1 MAVTSP
7 ENPVV
12 DKENDVPSAT
22 ENSLK
27 AAAANSSSPDDVR
40 FQMTSVNEEKNKG
53 SRKGTIVQFIIV
65 AILSMAV
72 GAVGAIFIYRE
83 IVGNAEPSPQT
94 VTPSVSGQNQELS
107 DNGGL
112 GDGGFAGGIELPPP
126 PPPNDRRE
134 ATTSTSNG
142 DDPPQP
148 PVFDGGN
155 FGGLFLGQGED
166 PALEPP
172 FPLGGRPEPVDV
184 TFPVTNGNFGPP
196 NSEDSMPTGVM
207 EDIAHHSFQNRI
219 GPSKVDYTQISCDFD
234 TPCEW
239 FRIEDWTVQN
249 KTIGNV
255 SDLGVYYSGNYL
267 LFQNHLPGVNII
279 VTNDV
284 IVSKFN
290 AVFCLSFV
298 YYLPGPSGVLYV
310 QIVDSNTGDMRA
322 VFSDRNYSEVWRK
335 SNVTITTSSDFVI
348 LLEVENLLNDSM
360 IAIDNVV
367 LTNET
372 CINTQESESNP
383 PLTVQPFIPA
393 AL

>member
-1 MAVTSP
+1 M
-7 ENPVV
+7 
-12 DKENDVPSAT
+12 
-22 ENSLK
+22 
-27 AAAANSSSPDDVR
+27 
-40 FQMTSVNEEKNKG
+40 G
-53 SRKGTIVQFIIV
+53 
-65 AILSMAV
+65 
-72 GAVGAIFIYRE
+72 
-83 IVGNAEPSPQT
+83 
-94 VTPSVSGQNQELS
+94 
-107 DNGGL
+107 
-112 GDGGFAGGIELPPP
+112 
-126 PPPNDRRE
+126 
-134 ATTSTSNG
+134 
-142 DDPPQP
+142 
-148 PVFDGGN
+148 
-155 FGGLFLGQGED
+155 
-166 PALEPP
+166 
-172 FPLGGRPEPVDV
+172 PL
-184 TFPVTNGNFGPP
+184 
-196 NSEDSMPTGVM
+196 
-207 EDIAHHSFQNRI
+207 
-219 GPSKVDYTQISCDFD
+219 KVDYTQISCDFD

-348 LLEVENLLNDSM
+348 LLEVENLVNDSM
-360 IAIDNVV
+360 IVIDNVV